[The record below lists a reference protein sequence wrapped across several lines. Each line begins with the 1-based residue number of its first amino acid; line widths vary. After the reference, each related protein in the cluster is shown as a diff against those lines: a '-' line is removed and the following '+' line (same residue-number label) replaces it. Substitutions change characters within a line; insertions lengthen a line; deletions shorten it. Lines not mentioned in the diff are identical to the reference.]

1 MEDEIVNRV
10 AQSAL
15 VTFDLEEL
23 YPSGVFLE
31 VDLSQWLDQGFI
43 LREKE
48 FRNAIKKHDWDQYSG
63 NYIALNCKTD
73 AILPAWASLLVTSQL
88 SKVAE
93 QIVWGTIKDLEK
105 QLFSQAITNLDLTS
119 FEGKPVMLKV
129 VLKKKF
135 QRLHLWNSFKSF
147 NLLLKVCFMGRPVRQ
162 SLFIKARL

>member
-119 FEGKPVMLKV
+119 FEGKPVIVKGCSEKEVPEAAFVELIQKLQPV
-129 VLKKKF
+129 VK
-135 QRLHLWNSFKSF
+135 
-147 NLLLKVCFMGRPVRQ
+147 
-162 SLFIKARL
+162 SLFYGEACSSVPLYKS

>member
-1 MEDEIVNRV
+1 MEDEIVNKV

-23 YPSGVFLE
+23 YASGVLLE

-48 FRNAIKKHDWDQYSG
+48 FRKAIKNHDWDQYSG

-73 AILPAWASLLVTSQL
+73 AILPAWASLLITSQL

-119 FEGKPVMLKV
+119 FEGKPVIVKGCSEKEVPEAAFVELIQKLQPV
-129 VLKKKF
+129 VK
-135 QRLHLWNSFKSF
+135 
-147 NLLLKVCFMGRPVRQ
+147 
-162 SLFIKARL
+162 SLFYGEACSSVPSL

>member
-1 MEDEIVNRV
+1 MEDEIVNKV

-23 YPSGVFLE
+23 YPSGVLLE

-48 FRNAIKKHDWDQYSG
+48 FRKAIKNHDWDQYSG

-73 AILPAWASLLVTSQL
+73 AILPAWASLLITSQL

-119 FEGKPVMLKV
+119 FEGKPVIVKGCSEKEVPEAAFVELIQKLQPV
-129 VLKKKF
+129 VK
-135 QRLHLWNSFKSF
+135 
-147 NLLLKVCFMGRPVRQ
+147 
-162 SLFIKARL
+162 SLFYGEACSSVPLYKS

>member
-1 MEDEIVNRV
+1 MKDKIVNKV
-10 AQSAL
+10 AQSTL

-23 YPSGVFLE
+23 YPSEVLLE

-48 FRNAIKKHDWDQYSG
+48 FRKAIKNHDWDQYSC

-73 AILPAWASLLVTSQL
+73 AILPAWASLLITSQL

-105 QLFSQAITNLDLTS
+105 QLFSQAIANLDLTP
-119 FEGKPVMLKV
+119 FEGKPVIVKGCSEKEVPEAAFVELIQKLQPV
-129 VLKKKF
+129 VK
-135 QRLHLWNSFKSF
+135 
-147 NLLLKVCFMGRPVRQ
+147 
-162 SLFIKARL
+162 SLFYGEACSSVPLYKS

>member
-1 MEDEIVNRV
+1 MEDEIVNKV
-10 AQSAL
+10 AQSSL

-23 YPSGVFLE
+23 YPSEVLLE

-48 FRNAIKKHDWDQYSG
+48 FRKAIKNHDWDQYSG

-73 AILPAWASLLVTSQL
+73 AILPAWASLLITSQL

-119 FEGKPVMLKV
+119 FEGKPVIVKGCSEKEVPEAAFVELIQKLQPV
-129 VLKKKF
+129 VK
-135 QRLHLWNSFKSF
+135 
-147 NLLLKVCFMGRPVRQ
+147 
-162 SLFIKARL
+162 SLFYGEACSSVPLYKS